1 MKYLIPT
8 LFTLLLLTLFFGSG
22 IYLANSFAWF
32 FGINSIWLLRLVF
45 SGLVIFSIIGTMSN
59 VNATSTIGHYTFST
73 AAILMGFFLYLIL
86 ATLALNIVGL
96 FIKTEPAYYGF
107 ASVIL
112 ATAVSIYGIINA
124 STLNIT
130 QNTINIKG
138 LTQPIKALHITD
150 THLGHYRGAKKL
162 EKIAEKIN
170 QQNVDVVFFTGDLLD
185 STIQL
190 NAESMAPLKKIKAPI
205 FFIEG
210 NHDQYTGVDA
220 IKGYLKSIGVKVLE
234 NQVTHWNGLQ
244 IVGLNHMAADS
255 ETNDI
260 HAGRGARVSV
270 KSVLEALNID
280 ADLPTVLLHHGPN
293 GIKHANKAG
302 VDLYLA
308 GHTHAGQ
315 MWPATFIAKL
325 MFEYNRGLHDYN
337 GTKVYV
343 NQGTGT
349 FGPPMRVGTKSELAI
364 LQLEPLAKA

>member
-1 MKYLIPT
+1 MKYLLPT
-8 LFTLLLLTLFFGSG
+8 LFTLLLLTIFFGSG
-22 IYLANSFAWF
+22 IYLAYSFAWF
-32 FGINSIWLLRLVF
+32 FGVNSVWLLRLVF
-45 SGLVIFSIIGTMSN
+45 SGLVIFSIVGTMSN
-59 VNATSTIGHYTFST
+59 INATSKIGHYTFST
-73 AAILMGFFLYLIL
+73 AAILMGFFLYLLL
-86 ATLALNIVGL
+86 ATLTLDIVGL
-96 FIKTEPAYYGF
+96 FIKTDPAYYGF
-107 ASVIL
+107 VAITL
-112 ATAVSIYGIINA
+112 AVLVSIYGIINA
-124 STLNIT
+124 STLSIT
-130 QNTINIKG
+130 KNTITIKG
-138 LTQPIKALHITD
+138 LTKPIKAIHLTD

-162 EKIAEKIN
+162 EKIVEKIN
-170 QQNVDVVFFTGDLLD
+170 QQNADVVFFTGDLLD

-190 NAESMAPLKKIKAPI
+190 TAMSMAPLKNINTQV

-210 NHDQYTGVDA
+210 NHDQYTGIDA
-220 IKGYLKSIGVKVLE
+220 IKGYLKNIGIIVLE
-234 NQVTHWNGLQ
+234 NQVIHWNGLQ

-255 ETNDI
+255 DTNDI

-343 NQGTGT
+343 SQGTGT

-364 LQLEPLAKA
+364 IELLP

>member
-8 LFTLLLLTLFFGSG
+8 LFTLLFLTIFFGSG

-32 FGINSIWLLRLVF
+32 FGINSVWPLRLIL
-45 SGLVIFSIIGTMSN
+45 SGLVIFSIVGTMST
-59 VNATSTIGHYTFST
+59 VNATSKIGHYTFLA

-86 ATLALNIVGL
+86 STLAVNIFEI
-96 FIKTEPAYYGF
+96 FIKTEPEYYGF
-107 ASVIL
+107 AAIIL
-112 ATAVSIYGIINA
+112 AVLVSVYGIVNA
-124 STLNIT
+124 ASLNIIE
-130 QNTINIKG
+130 NTINIKG
-138 LTQPIKALHITD
+138 LKKPIKAAHLTD
-150 THLGHYRGAKKL
+150 THLGHFRG
-162 EKIAEKIN
+162 EKNLQKIVEKIN
-170 QQNVDVVFFTGDLLD
+170 QTNADVVFFTGDLLD
-185 STIQL
+185 SKIQL
-190 NAESMAPLKKIKAPI
+190 KAESMAPLKKLIAPV

-210 NHDQYTGVDA
+210 NHDQYTGVDV
-220 IKGYLKSIGVKVLE
+220 IKGYLKSIGVTVLN

-260 HAGRGARVSV
+260 HAGRGAGVSV

-302 VDLYLA
+302 VDLYLT

-315 MWPATFIAKL
+315 MWPATFIAKR

-343 NQGTGT
+343 SQGTGT

-364 LQLEPLAKA
+364 IELLPQ

>member
-8 LFTLLLLTLFFGSG
+8 LYTLLVLTVFFGSG
-22 IYLANSFAWF
+22 IFLANSFAWF
-32 FGINSIWLLRLVF
+32 FDISQVWLLRFVF

-59 VNATSTIGHYTFST
+59 VNATSKIGHYTFLT
-73 AAILMGFFLYLIL
+73 ASVLMGFLLYLLLSTI
-86 ATLALNIVGL
+86 AINIISL
-96 FIKTEPAYYGF
+96 FASAPPLYYGV
-107 ASVIL
+107 AAIIIAIVVSV
-112 ATAVSIYGIINA
+112 YGLINA
-124 STLNIT
+124 STLSIT
-130 QNTINIKG
+130 QNTITIKG
-138 LTQPIKALHITD
+138 LTKPIKALHLTD

-162 EKIAEKIN
+162 EKIVEKIN
-170 QQNVDVVFFTGDLLD
+170 QQNADVVFFTGDLLD

-190 NAESMAPLKKIKAPI
+190 TAESMAPLKNIKTPV

-210 NHDQYTGVDA
+210 NHDQYTGIDA
-220 IKGYLKSIGVKVLE
+220 IKGYLKSIGIRVLE
-234 NQVTHWNGLQ
+234 NQVIHWNGLQ

-343 NQGTGT
+343 SQGTGT

-364 LQLEPLAKA
+364 IDLIP